1 MNYTDIF
8 FVLIKFPMYK
18 VALIADIEKAF
29 LFVRRT
35 EILRLLLVDDPNLGH
50 PKI

>member
-1 MNYTDIF
+1 MNYTDLF
-8 FVLIKFPMYK
+8 FVLIKFRMYK

-29 LFVRRT
+29 LYVRRT
-35 EILRLLLVDDPNLGH
+35 EILTILLVDDPNLSH